1 MRPLFRLSAIL
12 VVLLAPLLPARTF
25 TVVAYNVENLFDL
38 DGVSGYEDYQPA
50 RYTPAHALTKLRN
63 IARVVAKFDGGR
75 GPDVLLLSEI
85 EVDATPGAAA
95 PDYDAILERLR
106 GTTLEKLLGA
116 KPLDPAVA
124 DLSAEALLLKA
135 LADAGITG
143 YRVITGENVTAPG
156 SERRQEIRCAV
167 LTRLPVRNVRS
178 HPTLNARAILEV
190 QADVDGAPLYLFANH
205 WKSGASDPETEP
217 VRVANARTL
226 RARLDAILATDPNA
240 DIIIGGDLNSQY
252 NQRQRYPR
260 MKETGINDV
269 LGSQGNELAVRQPGR
284 PLYNLWFELPAEQR
298 GSDTFRG
305 EWGTLMH
312 LIISRGMYDHNG
324 VQYVDNSFT
333 VGKFAGLNADA
344 DGLPVRWTFDGP
356 AGVGFSDHFPVAATF
371 KTVPDGRRDRWLAL
385 KNASDGRVTGDAVK
399 TVDYAKM
406 DLVGR
411 ALRPETLP
419 AGTRLQQDEFKG
431 RLVRV
436 DGRVAAGSRLA
447 VEFRGETFDVWVP
460 DETLR
465 GRLRSEFR
473 EGAPM
478 RFFGE
483 LGQYRGRWQFVI
495 QHESWVK

>member
-1 MRPLFRLSAIL
+1 MRSFRLPLLAAAAF
-12 VVLLAPLLPARTF
+12 LAPLLSARTF

-38 DGVSGYEDYQPA
+38 DGVSGYEDYQSA

-63 IARVVAKFDGGR
+63 IARVVARYDEGR

-85 EVDATPGAAA
+85 EVDATPGATA
-95 PDYDAILERLR
+95 PDYDAFLARYR
-106 GTTLEKLLGA
+106 GTTLDRLLGA
-116 KPLDPAVA
+116 TPLDPALA
-124 DLSAEALLLKA
+124 DLPAEALLLKA
-135 LADAGITG
+135 LADAGVTG
-143 YRVITGENVTAPG
+143 YRVVAGENVTAPG

-167 LTRLPVRNVRS
+167 LTRLPVRKVRS

-190 QADVDGAPLYLFANH
+190 EAEVDGAPIYLFANH

-226 RARLDAILATDPNA
+226 RARLDEILAADANA

-284 PLYNLWFELPAEQR
+284 PLYNLWFELPAERR
-298 GSDTFRG
+298 GSDTYRG

-312 LIISRGMYDHNG
+312 LIISRGLYDHNG
-324 VQYVDNSFT
+324 VQYVDNSFA
-333 VGKFAGLNADA
+333 VGRFPGLNADA

-356 AGVGFSDHFPVAATF
+356 VGGGFSDHFPVSARFT
-371 KTVPDGRRDRWLAL
+371 TVPDGRRDRWLAL
-385 KNASDGRVTGDAVK
+385 KNASDGASTGEPVKAVDHAK
-399 TVDYAKM
+399 VD
-406 DLVGR
+406 LEGR
-411 ALRPETLP
+411 ALRLETLA

-431 RLVRV
+431 KIVRV
-436 DGRVAAGSRLA
+436 DGRVAPGSRLA

-460 DETLR
+460 DESLR
-465 GRLRSEFR
+465 GRLRGAFK

-495 QHESWVK
+495 QDASWVK

>member
-1 MRPLFRLSAIL
+1 MRPFLRLSAIL
-12 VVLLAPLLPARTF
+12 VVLLAPLLSARTF

-38 DGVSGYEDYQPA
+38 DGVSVYEDYEPA

-95 PDYDAILERLR
+95 PDYDAILQRLR
-106 GTTLEKLLGA
+106 GTTLDQLLGA

-124 DLSAEALLLKA
+124 DLPAEALLLKA
-135 LADAGITG
+135 LADAGMTG
-143 YRVITGENVTAPG
+143 YQVITGENVTAPG

-167 LTRLPVRNVRS
+167 LTRLPVRDVRS

-226 RARLDAILATDPNA
+226 RARLDAILAMDPNA

-269 LGSQGNELAVRQPGR
+269 LGSQGNELAVRQPGC
-284 PLYNLWFELPAEQR
+284 PLYNLWFELPPEQR
-298 GSDTFRG
+298 GSDTYRG

-312 LIISRGMYDHNG
+312 LLISRGLYDRAG
-324 VQYVDNSFT
+324 VQYIDNSFA
-333 VGKFAGLNADA
+333 VGIFEGLNADA
-344 DGLPVRWTFDGP
+344 KGLPLRWQFTGP
-356 AGVGFSDHFPVAATF
+356 AGRGASDHFPVSARF
-371 KTVPDGRRDRWLAL
+371 RTVPDGRADQWVNLT
-385 KNASDGRVTGDAVK
+385 NPSD
-399 TVDYAKM
+399 
-406 DLVGR
+406 
-411 ALRPETLP
+411 
-419 AGTRLQQDEFKG
+419 
-431 RLVRV
+431 
-436 DGRVAAGSRLA
+436 
-447 VEFRGETFDVWVP
+447 
-460 DETLR
+460 
-465 GRLRSEFR
+465 
-473 EGAPM
+473 
-478 RFFGE
+478 
-483 LGQYRGRWQFVI
+483 
-495 QHESWVK
+495 